1 MRIWDNFVL
10 EGELYLFKVGIAL
23 IKYYE
28 IELKMCTFN
37 EGLKMLKFTKGT
49 SCVLFFHILDEEID
63 VKEQYY
69 EEYIEKRK
77 HAIIK
82 TKVQSIPL

>member
-1 MRIWDNFVL
+1 M
-10 EGELYLFKVGIAL
+10 GIAL

-37 EGLKMLKFTKGT
+37 EGLKMLKYSMNT
-49 SCVLFFHILDEEID
+49 SSVLFFHILEEEID
-63 VKEQYY
+63 VNIEYY

-82 TKVQSIPL
+82 AKVQSIPLE